1 MTELF
6 LNTVNRSIT
15 AGILILLILLLR
27 LLFRKAPK
35 RIHVLLWGLAAVRL
49 ICPFS
54 FESSY
59 SLMPKTD
66 WIELERT
73 AYETVIEVS
82 GVPDGIPFGEDSA
95 SDTDATI
102 RYSPSPLITEPSGDS
117 RAVVILS
124 RIWIAGT
131 AIMLLY
137 LTCSYLRVYRH
148 IRTAE
153 VFENNIYTSETVTSP
168 FVFGWIRPRICLPEA
183 MDAVNMSFVIAHE
196 EAHIL
201 RRDHWWKPFGFLL
214 LSVYWFHPLLWLA
227 YILFCRDIEMACD
240 ERVIK
245 DYTDLQRADYSE
257 ALLECSVKRR
267 TISACPLAFGEAGVK
282 ARVRS
287 VLYYREPASLTG
299 ELAVAVCLAAAVC
312 FLTDPVTDDSLN
324 SLYAEPEPVMEIR
337 IWQRNEKETLDYP
350 DIHPNHRFF
359 YDVVPLQ
366 LKEGETIETSAVPR
380 TVWNDTVL
388 EILYD
393 GDIRGQY
400 DIAAENIIFYTG
412 ESDMMPANRG
422 VGDGTLRMNDDAT
435 FTGNRKMTLRVRNL
449 TPSFALAALT
459 GSNSMISLSH
469 TDAFRD
475 SWKIERFHEVYPE
488 SMELGGTY
496 ADLQNLRRVVMT
508 NYLTIQAMHPLKE
521 DTPVATAVLEITTC
535 SGWYGAEQKEV
546 IIGLVFDWCNP
557 NCNTGKVTVVS
568 YEQSDFF
575 AME

>member
-6 LNTVNRSIT
+6 LGIVNRSIT
-15 AGILILLILLLR
+15 AGILVLLIILLR

-35 RIHVLLWGLAAVRL
+35 WVHVLLWGLAAVRL
-49 ICPFS
+49 VCPFGL
-54 FESSY
+54 ESSY

-66 WIELERT
+66 WIEEEQLSHE
-73 AYETVIEVS
+73 AIYEFS
-82 GVPDGIPFGEDSA
+82 GVPDSISVGDGST
-95 SDTDATI
+95 SDTDSTVP
-102 RYSPSPLITEPSGDS
+102 YSPSAQKTGTPGGS
-117 RAVVILS
+117 RTVVILS
-124 RIWIAGT
+124 RIWTAGIAVM
-131 AIMLLY
+131 ILY
-137 LTCSYLRVYRH
+137 LACSYLRVYRH
-148 IRTAE
+148 IRSAE
-153 VFENNIYTSETVTSP
+153 VFEGNIYTSETVASP

-183 MDAVNMSFVIAHE
+183 MDAVNMSFVITHE
-196 EAHIL
+196 EAHIR
-201 RRDHWWKPFGFLL
+201 RRDHWWKPLGFLL

-240 ERVIK
+240 ERVIR

-282 ARVRS
+282 ARVQA
-287 VLYYREPASLTG
+287 VLYYREPAALTK
-299 ELAVAVCLAAAVC
+299 ELAIAVCIAAAVC
-312 FLTDPVTDDSLN
+312 FLTDPVTDDPLN

-337 IWQRNEKETLDYP
+337 IWQRNEKETSDYP

-359 YDVVPLQ
+359 YDVVPLK
-366 LKEGETIETSAVPR
+366 LKEGETIETTAVPR
-380 TVWNDTVL
+380 TVWNNTVF

-393 GDIRGQY
+393 GDIRGHY
-400 DIAAENIIFYTG
+400 DIAAENMIFYTG
-412 ESDMMPANRG
+412 ESDMTPANRG

-435 FTGNRKMTLRVRNL
+435 FTGNRKMTLSVRNL

-469 TDAFRD
+469 ADAFRD

-535 SGWYGAEQKEV
+535 SGWYSVEQKEV
-546 IIGLVFDWCNP
+546 IIGLVFDWCDP
-557 NCNTGKVTVVS
+557 SCNTGKVTVVS

>member
-6 LNTVNRSIT
+6 LGIVNRSIT
-15 AGILILLILLLR
+15 AGILVLLIIFLR

-35 RIHVLLWGLAAVRL
+35 WVHVLLWGLAAVRL
-49 ICPFS
+49 VCPFGL
-54 FESSY
+54 ESSY

-66 WIELERT
+66 WIEKEQLSHE
-73 AYETVIEVS
+73 AIYEFS
-82 GVPDGIPFGEDSA
+82 GVPDSISVGDGST
-95 SDTDATI
+95 SDTDSTVP
-102 RYSPSPLITEPSGDS
+102 YSPSAQKTGTPGDS
-117 RAVVILS
+117 RTFVVLS
-124 RIWIAGT
+124 RIWAAGIAVM
-131 AIMLLY
+131 ILY
-137 LTCSYLRVYRH
+137 LACSYLRVYRH
-148 IRTAE
+148 IRSAE
-153 VFENNIYTSETVTSP
+153 VFEDNIYTSETVVSP

-183 MDAVNMSFVIAHE
+183 MDAVTMSFVIAHE
-196 EAHIL
+196 ETHIR

-214 LSVYWFHPLLWLA
+214 LSVHWFHPLLWLA

-240 ERVIK
+240 ERVIR

-282 ARVRS
+282 ARVRA
-287 VLYYREPASLTG
+287 VLYYREPAALTK
-299 ELAVAVCLAAAVC
+299 ELAIAVCIAAAVC
-312 FLTDPVTDDSLN
+312 FLTDPVTDDPLN

-400 DIAAENIIFYTG
+400 DIAAENMIFYTG
-412 ESDMMPANRG
+412 ESDMTPANRG

-435 FTGNRKMTLRVRNL
+435 FTGNRKMTLSVRNL

-469 TDAFRD
+469 ADAFRD

-535 SGWYGAEQKEV
+535 SGWYSVEQKEV
-546 IIGLVFDWCNP
+546 IIGLVFDWCDP

>member
-6 LNTVNRSIT
+6 LGIVNRSIT
-15 AGILILLILLLR
+15 AGILVLLIILLR

-35 RIHVLLWGLAAVRL
+35 WVHVLLWGLAAVRL
-49 ICPFS
+49 VCPFGL
-54 FESSY
+54 ESSY

-66 WIELERT
+66 WIEEDQLSHE
-73 AYETVIEVS
+73 AIYEFS
-82 GVPDGIPFGEDSA
+82 GVPDSISVGDGST
-95 SDTDATI
+95 SDTDSTVP
-102 RYSPSPLITEPSGDS
+102 YSPSAQKTGTPGDS
-117 RAVVILS
+117 RTVFVLS
-124 RIWIAGT
+124 RIWAAGIAVM
-131 AIMLLY
+131 ILY
-137 LTCSYLRVYRH
+137 LACSYLRVYRH
-148 IRTAE
+148 IRSAE
-153 VFENNIYTSETVTSP
+153 LFEDNIYTSETVASP

-183 MDAVNMSFVIAHE
+183 MDAVTMSFVIAHE
-196 EAHIL
+196 ETHIR

-214 LSVYWFHPLLWLA
+214 LSVHWFHPLLWLA

-240 ERVIK
+240 ERVIR

-282 ARVRS
+282 ARVRA
-287 VLYYREPASLTG
+287 VLYYREPAALTK
-299 ELAVAVCLAAAVC
+299 ELAIAVCIAAAVC
-312 FLTDPVTDDSLN
+312 FLTDPVTDDTLN

-337 IWQRNEKETLDYP
+337 IWQRNAKETLDYP

-366 LKEGETIETSAVPR
+366 LKEGETIETTAVPR
-380 TVWNDTVL
+380 TVWNNTVF

-393 GDIRGQY
+393 GDIRGHY
-400 DIAAENIIFYTG
+400 DIAAENMIFYTG
-412 ESDMMPANRG
+412 ESDMTPANRG
-422 VGDGTLRMNDDAT
+422 VGDGTLRMNNDAT
-435 FTGNRKMTLRVRNL
+435 FTGNRKMTLSVRNL

-469 TDAFRD
+469 ADAFRD
-475 SWKIERFHEVYPE
+475 SWKIERFYEVYPE

-535 SGWYGAEQKEV
+535 SEWYGAEQKEV
-546 IIGLVFDWCNP
+546 IIGLVFDWCDP